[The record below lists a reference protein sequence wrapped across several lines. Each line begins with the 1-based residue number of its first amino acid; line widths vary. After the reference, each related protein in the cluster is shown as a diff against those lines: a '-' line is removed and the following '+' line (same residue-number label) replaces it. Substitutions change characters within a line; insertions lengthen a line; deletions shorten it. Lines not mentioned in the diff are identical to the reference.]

1 MRSAAKRP
9 ATRSS
14 SAHCWPTLTTSPFVQ
29 GDDGAWLTAGELEA
43 AGVPPGVRAV
53 VGRRL
58 DIVGGASRRVLD
70 VAAACGLTFE
80 ERIVTAVNGE
90 TIDATIDVLDS
101 AVAAGLIRE
110 EGAGD
115 YAFVH
120 ALVRQSVLDDM
131 SRTRRAR
138 LHWRVAE
145 VLERATTDRSRFRDP
160 ATQAVDGA
168 SLEHGQHAARRLNEI
183 AYHYAA
189 GADVGDAATVARTSR
204 VAGEDALRR
213 LAFEE
218 AVAHLHRALDALD
231 PRQDD
236 EMRYG
241 VLMSLGHTLNALGE
255 ADQSRLVWMEAISV
269 ARQQRNAEWLFAALL
284 GYRYMNRT
292 TVDVD
297 LVELIDEVLEL
308 LEPGDSPLR
317 ALVLAMRSAPGLR
330 NDLGRV
336 PQPDVRLADEAVAM
350 AVRTGDR
357 TAQVSTLRARLS
369 LRSQYPDAEA
379 TRRDAEEL
387 VRLDPC
393 GFDMISRD
401 SAAVLRELTR
411 AFLRVGRRADAEL
424 YLAQAEAE
432 AERNGL
438 PMGGVNNLVIKSA
451 LATASGRFVD
461 AQKITSELSSQT
473 GVDNTLTPLLV
484 AGQTLVQQMEQGRVD
499 DVITTMQPVRVSP
512 ATHGWTAMLAAA
524 LADAGRRDEAS
535 DALHRLADDYT
546 AGGQNDYA
554 TALVVRYLPE
564 VCHHL
569 GDSEAASALIP
580 LVQAWSGQ
588 LLVVAIGVSI
598 EGAADRSLGHLLAT
612 LGRLDAADAAY
623 RAAAEMEHSAQF
635 PPLVARTQYWH
646 ARMLLKRDASGDR
659 ERAGTLVNETVDIT
673 AQLDMP
679 LLHWQ
684 ASQLLSRL

>member
-1 MRSAAKRP
+1 
-9 ATRSS
+9 
-14 SAHCWPTLTTSPFVQ
+14 
-29 GDDGAWLTAGELEA
+29 
-43 AGVPPGVRAV
+43 
-53 VGRRL
+53 
-58 DIVGGASRRVLD
+58 
-70 VAAACGLTFE
+70 
-80 ERIVTAVNGE
+80 
-90 TIDATIDVLDS
+90 
-101 AVAAGLIRE
+101 
-110 EGAGD
+110 
-115 YAFVH
+115 
-120 ALVRQSVLDDM
+120 
-131 SRTRRAR
+131 
-138 LHWRVAE
+138 
-145 VLERATTDRSRFRDP
+145 
-160 ATQAVDGA
+160 
-168 SLEHGQHAARRLNEI
+168 
-183 AYHYAA
+183 
-189 GADVGDAATVARTSR
+189 
-204 VAGEDALRR
+204 
-213 LAFEE
+213 
-218 AVAHLHRALDALD
+218 
-231 PRQDD
+231 
-236 EMRYG
+236 
-241 VLMSLGHTLNALGE
+241 
-255 ADQSRLVWMEAISV
+255 
-269 ARQQRNAEWLFAALL
+269 
-284 GYRYMNRT
+284 
-292 TVDVD
+292 
-297 LVELIDEVLEL
+297 
-308 LEPGDSPLR
+308 
-317 ALVLAMRSAPGLR
+317 
-330 NDLGRV
+330 
-336 PQPDVRLADEAVAM
+336 
-350 AVRTGDR
+350 
-357 TAQVSTLRARLS
+357 
-369 LRSQYPDAEA
+369 
-379 TRRDAEEL
+379 
-387 VRLDPC
+387 
-393 GFDMISRD
+393 MISRD

-461 AQKITSELSSQT
+461 AQKITSEISSQT

-659 ERAGTLVNETVDIT
+659 EHAGTLVNETVDIT